1 MTQDVRQWL
10 TEIKNLQQQLA
21 VVQQER
27 EQAYTAAANWRTLYE
42 TEARQRRGEAEQA
55 RKTIAQLQRQL
66 QNKQSA
72 LAEVSERASEL
83 PKFTQLADDV
93 QATYQ
98 QRLQQWSGEE
108 NLKQQ
113 LWQAWFQI
121 DQLAQA
127 LAAEQAA
134 HVQTRHDLTTAL
146 GDAVRVRAKERIG
159 SRSTQSH
166 PDVPPDKPL
175 ESVEASAAVQ
185 GLGQTQGDAAKAPL
199 LQRPQ
204 LDLAQSQ
211 S

>member
-21 VVQQER
+21 VAQQER

-55 RKTIAQLQRQL
+55 RETIAQLQKQL
-66 QNKQSA
+66 QNRQPT
-72 LAEVSERASEL
+72 LAEVSELASEL
-83 PKFTQLADDV
+83 PEFPQLADDV
-93 QATYQ
+93 QAAYQ
-98 QRLQQWSGEE
+98 KRLQQYSGEE
-108 NLKQQ
+108 NLRQQ

-121 DQLAQA
+121 DQLTQA

-146 GDAVRVRAKERIG
+146 GDAMRIITKERTG
-159 SRSTQSH
+159 SSSTQSH
-166 PDVPPDKPL
+166 LDIPTGKPL
-175 ESVEASAAVQ
+175 ESTEDTPAVQ
-185 GLGQTQGDAAKAPL
+185 AVGQTQVDTAKTPS
-199 LQRPQ
+199 LQLPQ